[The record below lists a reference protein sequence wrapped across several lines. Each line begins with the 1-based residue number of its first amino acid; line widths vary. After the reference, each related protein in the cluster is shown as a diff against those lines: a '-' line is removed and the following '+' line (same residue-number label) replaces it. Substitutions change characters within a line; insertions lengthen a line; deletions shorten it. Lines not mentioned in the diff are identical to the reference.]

1 MGRIKTQLIKRTTKK
16 FMDEHKDK
24 IKEDFEENKKLVAEN
39 TDVTSKK
46 LRNVIAGYLTRLKR
60 HDKINFQ

>member
-1 MGRIKTQLIKRTTKK
+1 MGRIKTQLIKRTTQKL
-16 FMDEHKDK
+16 MQIHKEK
-24 IKEDFEENKKLVAEN
+24 IKEDFNDNKKLVEEN